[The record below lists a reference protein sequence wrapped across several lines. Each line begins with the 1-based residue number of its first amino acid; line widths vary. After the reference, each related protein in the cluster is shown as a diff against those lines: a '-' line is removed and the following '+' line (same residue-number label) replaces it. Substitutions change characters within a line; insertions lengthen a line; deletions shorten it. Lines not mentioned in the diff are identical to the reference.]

1 MKNRNGQ
8 YTMIKSF
15 EDLNCWKACRQLR
28 IFITKQIIP
37 CLPKYELYR
46 LGDQILR
53 SSRSTTANI
62 AEGYGR
68 FHYMDNAKYCSNS
81 RGSCWETLD
90 HLITA
95 NDEGFINEELLNQ
108 GRELVYSAVKLIN
121 GYMNY
126 LQNAGKTKPIST
138 HEELAEYNSIDFP
151 NNY

>member
-1 MKNRNGQ
+1 MQ
-8 YTMIKSF
+8 IKTF
-15 EDLNCWKACRQLR
+15 EDLNCWKACRALR
-28 IFITKQIIP
+28 IFVAKQIIP

-53 SSRSTTANI
+53 SARSTTANI

-95 NDEGFINEELLNQ
+95 NDEGFITEELLDQ
-108 GRELVYSAVKLIN
+108 GRELVYTAVKLIN

-126 LQNAGKTKPIST
+126 LQKAGKSKST
-138 HEELAEYNSIDFP
+138 SAHEELAEYNSIDFP
-151 NNY
+151 NNK